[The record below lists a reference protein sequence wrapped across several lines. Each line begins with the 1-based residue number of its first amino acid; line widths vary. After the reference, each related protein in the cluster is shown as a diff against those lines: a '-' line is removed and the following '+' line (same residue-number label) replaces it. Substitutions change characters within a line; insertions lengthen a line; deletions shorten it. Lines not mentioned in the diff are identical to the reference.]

1 MLIDAHYQQLV
12 LSPDSQE
19 VLISLHRTVEG
30 QVNTC
35 TSNGCKISKGL
46 FISWISQRQIN
57 KFYDISMGGFLGHLG
72 CI

>member
-35 TSNGCKISKGL
+35 IVMGVK
-46 FISWISQRQIN
+46 SQRG
-57 KFYDISMGGFLGHLG
+57 KSFLGYLRDR
-72 CI
+72 